1 MGFRS
6 TFSFL
11 AFSATVIAQQPTQPE
26 QGEHAAKPNVIIV
39 LADDQG
45 YGDMSC
51 LGNPALKTPNLDRLH
66 AQSLR
71 LSDFHTSPICS
82 PSRAMLLTGVDAM
95 RSGAFGYAESR
106 EIPRR
111 EFPTMAELFAANG
124 YRTGL
129 FGKWHLGENYPY
141 RPQDRGFQEIVRFGG
156 AHIAQTN
163 DAWNNDCF
171 DGRFLHNGKLQQ
183 YPGFCGDVWFDE
195 AMRFAQECQRKEQP
209 FFIFLPTNA
218 PHGPLMVPDKYYRQY
233 VDGKRGDH
241 TARFL
246 GMLANLDENMGR
258 LERFLSESGLEENTI
273 LIYMSDNGTA
283 GGEAIFNAGMK
294 GSKWSYY
301 EGGHRE
307 PCFIRWPAG
316 KLRSPGDISEL
327 TQIQDILPTL
337 SDLCG
342 LVDPKGATFDGV
354 SLAPLL
360 EGKPQDLSG
369 RNLVVQVTTG
379 SQAKKWEC
387 AVMADKWRLINGKE
401 LYNIE
406 KDPGQKQDIADK
418 NPEMVERLT
427 KAYEKWWAEL
437 EPLSREPAVI
447 PVGNEHENP
456 VHLTCY
462 NWFGVEG
469 KGGYRLQ
476 DDIRKGSRV
485 NGAWRLEVEQAGE
498 YEIVLSRW
506 PREIDVPITSGMP
519 SYQSV
524 DIKFAENNNWL
535 PEGKALPITQARMQ
549 VGPLERS
556 QAISPTDTTISFT
569 VSLKKGPTKLQTWF
583 DDRTGK
589 PICGAY
595 YVEVR
600 RKNGEVDSLND

>member
-1 MGFRS
+1 
-6 TFSFL
+6 
-11 AFSATVIAQQPTQPE
+11 
-26 QGEHAAKPNVIIV
+26 
-39 LADDQG
+39 
-45 YGDMSC
+45 
-51 LGNPALKTPNLDRLH
+51 
-66 AQSLR
+66 
-71 LSDFHTSPICS
+71 
-82 PSRAMLLTGVDAM
+82 
-95 RSGAFGYAESR
+95 
-106 EIPRR
+106 
-111 EFPTMAELFAANG
+111 
-124 YRTGL
+124 
-129 FGKWHLGENYPY
+129 
-141 RPQDRGFQEIVRFGG
+141 
-156 AHIAQTN
+156 
-163 DAWNNDCF
+163 
-171 DGRFLHNGKLQQ
+171 
-183 YPGFCGDVWFDE
+183 
-195 AMRFAQECQRKEQP
+195 
-209 FFIFLPTNA
+209 
-218 PHGPLMVPDKYYRQY
+218 
-233 VDGKRGDH
+233 
-241 TARFL
+241 
-246 GMLANLDENMGR
+246 
-258 LERFLSESGLEENTI
+258 
-273 LIYMSDNGTA
+273 MSDNGTA
-283 GGEAIFNAGMK
+283 GGEVIYNAGMK

-301 EGGHRE
+301 DGGHRA

-316 KLRSPGDISEL
+316 KLRSPGDIPEL

-337 SDLCG
+337 SDLCV
-342 LVDPKGATFDGV
+342 LVDRKDAKFDGV

-456 VHLTCY
+456 VHLT
-462 NWFGVEG
+462 
-469 KGGYRLQ
+469 
-476 DDIRKGSRV
+476 SRV